1 MRRTHHCTWTGV
13 TTRSRQLHWGTER
26 ACSLAGVPDEPMGQA
41 SRELLI
47 ARKRT
52 GRSKRQHRMSRCSNK
67 FHSMSKLMPHW
78 RMTGHLFMYL
88 FIYFIMFLIY
98 QYFVLWILIFAFL
111 LLFIFLLFYFPL
123 FCLMDLHL
131 FYLFHLIYLFY
142 CIYITSILFCEFSSF
157 LFHFQLIN

>member
-111 LLFIFLLFYFPL
+111 LLFIFLYFIFL
-123 FCLMDLHL
+123 YFVWW
-131 FYLFHLIYLFY
+131 I
-142 CIYITSILFCEFSSF
+142 CIYFIYFTLFIYFIVFILPVFCFVNFLLF